1 MKLLGIRLHPF
12 GGTKDRHVAL
22 HEGLN
27 LLHGP
32 NEFGKSTL
40 TQALWHALFTPTK
53 LPPERLKKT
62 MGRWFPRPQGSHAC
76 VSVEFEAEGRTW
88 SLQKCWGTGAA
99 SLLTPADGGS
109 ISDPGVVQ
117 ATLERLVRRN
127 EATWRQV
134 LFVNQAQLTRT
145 IEDLKANAGDID
157 DLQPLLSGAAAIPG
171 DIPAE
176 KLAAAV
182 EERIAEHFSQWDR
195 LAGGPKDGRGIDRP
209 WVQKVG
215 PLLAAYYAM
224 ETTRRALDEVK
235 GHEIRVDRVHA
246 GLRAAEER
254 IAADR
259 EFVAVGQGL
268 RAGLARRDGLGERVT
283 RLKGEQANLR
293 KVLVEWP
300 GAEQVMEN
308 TRVGIEQSTA
318 AIGELDLELANAR
331 KRAAAEDVRAGH
343 ERLVK
348 ARDAWRTALA
358 ALEATPSIPADALRE
373 LRELAGESERLRIQI
388 AAQKLS
394 ARLES
399 RAEVSVAIARG
410 VEALERVVL
419 PAGGEWAGQAEGKL
433 KLELGELSIEVA
445 SGSGDVQ
452 GLFSRL
458 AENDARRKEILT
470 GLNFDDLVAVE
481 AAELRHRERV
491 QEERAAGQLHEA
503 ALQGKSE
510 EAWAA
515 EIAGLDAL
523 PATRAVALL
532 EEERGRV
539 LTRKAELEAAVRQVR
554 ENVERW
560 RREFGDLDALT
571 SIIIDKAAALKEAE
585 SELGGLPV
593 LPDGFESVAAYLD
606 ALRVRE
612 QRQAEAAQTLEAL
625 KIEQAGLAAKTPER
639 TAEELG
645 EELEARETE
654 FQRHQDKGRALLRI
668 RDRLAAI
675 VAERGDADPLAG
687 LQASIAWNFEAL
699 SGGRYANVR
708 LEGGAPVEVS
718 GAVTLDAGLLS
729 QGTLGSLALATR
741 LSLAEL
747 YLKDALG
754 FLVLDDPF
762 TDMDPA
768 RRHAA
773 VKRLA
778 DFANGRQVLFFTCH
792 PEHAG
797 ELQTLAGA
805 KAAEF
810 SSR

>member
-22 HEGLN
+22 QEGLN

-62 MGRWFPRPQGSHAC
+62 MGRWFPRPQGSHAR

-88 SLQKCWGTGAA
+88 NLQKCWGTGAA
-99 SLLTPADGGS
+99 SLLTPADGAS

-134 LFVNQAQLTRT
+134 LFLNQAQLTRT
-145 IEDLKANAGDID
+145 IEELKANAGDID
-157 DLQPLLSGAAAIPG
+157 DLQPLLAGAAAIPG
-171 DIPAE
+171 DIPAD
-176 KLAAAV
+176 KLVEAV
-182 EERIAEHFSQWDR
+182 DGRIAEHFSQWDR

-235 GHEIRVDRVHA
+235 GYEIRVDRVHA
-246 GLRAAEER
+246 GLREAEAR
-254 IAADR
+254 FAVDR
-259 EFVAVGQGL
+259 DFVATGRGL
-268 RAGLARRDGLGERVT
+268 RDGLARREGLAERVT
-283 RLKGEQANLR
+283 RLNGEQGQLR
-293 KVLVEWP
+293 QVLVEWP
-300 GAEQVMEN
+300 GAEQVMDN
-308 TRVGIEQSTA
+308 TRVGIEQSA
-318 AIGELDLELANAR
+318 SAIGELEQELANAR
-331 KRAAAEDVRAGH
+331 KRAAAEELRAGH

-348 ARDAWRTALA
+348 AREAWRTALSM
-358 ALEATPSIPADALRE
+358 LEATPAIPAEALRE
-373 LRELAGESERLRIQI
+373 LRELAAESERLRIQI

-399 RAEVSVAIARG
+399 RAEVSVDIGRG
-410 VEALERVVL
+410 VDALERVVL

-433 KLELGELSIEVA
+433 RLEVGELSIEVA

-458 AENDARRKEILT
+458 AENDARRKEILR
-470 GLNFDDLVAVE
+470 GLNLEDLVAVE
-481 AAELRHRERV
+481 AAESRHRERV
-491 QEERAAGQLHEA
+491 QEERAARQVHAA

-510 EAWAA
+510 ETWAA

-523 PATRAVALL
+523 PPTRAVAAL

-539 LTRKAELEAAVRQVR
+539 LTRKAELEAGVRQVQ
-554 ENVERW
+554 EKVERW

-585 SELGGLPV
+585 SELGALPG

-606 ALRVRE
+606 VLRVRE
-612 QRQAEAAQTLEAL
+612 QRQAAAAQELETL
-625 KIEQAGLAAKTPER
+625 KVEQAGLVAKTPLR

-645 EELEARETE
+645 EELESREAE
-654 FQRHQDKGRALLRI
+654 FRRHEEKGRALMRI
-668 RDRLAAI
+668 RDKLAGI
-675 VAERGDADPLAG
+675 VAERGNVDPMAG
-687 LQASIAWNFEAL
+687 LRASIARNFEAL
-699 SGGRYANVR
+699 SGGRYVGVR

-718 GAVTLDAGLLS
+718 GTVTLEAGLLS

-741 LSLAEL
+741 LSLAAL
-747 YLKDALG
+747 YLKDAQG
-754 FLVLDDPF
+754 FMVLDDPF

-768 RRHAA
+768 RRRAA
-773 VKRLA
+773 VEGLA
-778 DFANGRQVLFFTCH
+778 EFSKGRQVLFFTCH
-792 PEHAG
+792 PQHAS
-797 ELQTLAGA
+797 ELQELAGGQV
-805 KAAEF
+805 AAF
-810 SSR
+810 SAS